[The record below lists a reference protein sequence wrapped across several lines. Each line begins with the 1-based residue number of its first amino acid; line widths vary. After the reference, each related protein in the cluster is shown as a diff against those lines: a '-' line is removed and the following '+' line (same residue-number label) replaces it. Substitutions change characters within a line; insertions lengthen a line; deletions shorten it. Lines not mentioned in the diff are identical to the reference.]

1 MNTNI
6 TKKPK
11 TSFSTKK
18 LTKELLACLPERA
31 KDVIVKRFG
40 LLEGGKKMTLEA
52 IGKLYGITRE
62 RVRQIENFSVNLIR
76 KSDAF
81 AKNKTVFDELRGMMN
96 EYGGIVSEQEFL
108 DHVSK
113 DHETQNHLLFYLVID
128 DQFSRMKE
136 DEEFKHRW
144 SIDPEL
150 SEKVHN
156 SLKALY
162 TSLSEEDLV
171 SESDM
176 ILRFLD
182 HLGGEVKELRDEEMA
197 RRWLSISKKISRNKL
212 GEWGVAHSPNIKT
225 RGIRDLAYLVLRKHG
240 SPMHFSEVAKI
251 ISETFGRPTNIATCH
266 NELIKDSRFVLVG
279 RGLYALKKWGYSQGT
294 VRDIIRSVL
303 QVHGPLSKEEIIRK
317 VLRERYV
324 KENTVLVNLHNTKH
338 FKKDKEGKYSSII

>member
-1 MNTNI
+1 MS
-6 TKKPK
+6 KKSK
-11 TSFSTKK
+11 INFSTKK
-18 LTKELLACLPERA
+18 VTKELLSYLPERA
-31 KDVIVKRFG
+31 KDVIVRRFG
-40 LLEGGKKMTLEA
+40 LAEGGKRMTLEA
-52 IGKLYGITRE
+52 IGKTYNITRE

-81 AKNKTVFDELRGMMN
+81 SKNKTVFDELRDSMK

-113 DHETQNHLLFYLVID
+113 DKEVQNHIAFYLVID
-128 DQFSRMKE
+128 EQFRKMKE

-156 SLKALY
+156 SLRALY
-162 TSLSEEDLV
+162 GTLSEEDLV

-176 ILRFLD
+176 VLKFLV
-182 HLGGEVKELRDEEMA
+182 HLENEVKDIRDEELA
-197 RRWLSISKKISRNKL
+197 KRWLSISKKISRNKL
-212 GEWGVAHSPNIKT
+212 GEWGVSHSPNVKT
-225 RGIRDLAYLVLRKHG
+225 RGIRDLAYLILRKHG
-240 SPMHFSEVAKI
+240 SPMHFSEVAKV
-251 ISETFGRPTNIATCH
+251 ISETFGKKTNIATCH
-266 NELIKDSRFVLVG
+266 NELIKDDRFVLVG

-294 VRDIIRSVL
+294 VRDIIKSIL

-338 FKKDKEGKYSSII
+338 FKKDKEGKYSSL